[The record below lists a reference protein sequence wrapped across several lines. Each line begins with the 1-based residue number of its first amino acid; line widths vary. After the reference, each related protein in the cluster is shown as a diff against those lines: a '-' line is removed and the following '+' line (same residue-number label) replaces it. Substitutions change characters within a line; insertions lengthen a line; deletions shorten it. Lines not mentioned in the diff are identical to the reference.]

1 VADTERTFVMIKP
14 DAWARGLAGQIISRL
29 ERRGLAILAMKLIRV
44 TGDQAADHYAEHEGK
59 PFYPGL
65 VEFITSGPCVAMV
78 VEGPAA
84 VGTVR
89 TMMGATDPLD
99 SAPGTIRGDYAL
111 EIGEN
116 VVHGSDSVASAERE
130 IAVYFSESELI

>member
-1 VADTERTFVMIKP
+1 MADTERTFVMIKP
-14 DAWARGLAGQIISRL
+14 DAWARGLAGEIISRL
-29 ERRGLAILAMKLIRV
+29 SRRGLVIRAMKLIRV
-44 TGDQAADHYAEHEGK
+44 SAEEAAEHYAEHAGK

-65 VEFITSGPCVAMV
+65 VAFITSGPAVAMV

-84 VGTVR
+84 VSTVR

-99 SAPGTIRGDYAL
+99 SAPGTIRGDLAL

-116 VVHGSDSVASAERE
+116 VVHGSDSAASAERE
-130 IAVYFSESELI
+130 IAVYFAESELI